1 VVEQLKNSH
10 VIVGIGFGDV
20 LRIKPPIAI
29 NKQDIEKF
37 IAIMRELLMNYDKN
51 GLKRETST

>member
-1 VVEQLKNSH
+1 M
-10 VIVGIGFGDV
+10 GIGFGDV